1 MKIQLKNK
9 GFHLKTKSKLDKL
22 ILVILSRML
31 VFGVCPEAVFYYQKS
46 KKEWKNAK
54 TDSSIF

>member
-1 MKIQLKNK
+1 MKIPLKNK
-9 GFHLKTKSKLDKL
+9 GFHLITRSKLDKI

-46 KKEWKNAK
+46 KKE
-54 TDSSIF
+54 

>member
-22 ILVILSRML
+22 ILVILSWML

-46 KKEWKNAK
+46 KKE
-54 TDSSIF
+54 